1 MSTPPFRSS
10 GLLSPRQT
18 RTHLSSPEST
28 VDAPR
33 RAGKDAASV
42 RERGN
47 ETESLGERLRRL
59 RRERG
64 LSQRDIASP
73 GVSYAYVS
81 RIEAGARQPSVK
93 ALRKLARKLE
103 VSAEYLETG
112 TDVRPAEERELRL
125 SQAELRLRLEQDIA
139 DSERDFRSVLEEAAA
154 DGDGDAVLRARLG
167 LGEVAFRRGD
177 YVDAVRQLE
186 TPLAEDDV
194 SPLSHGDVFATLAR
208 AYSGLGRPE
217 RAVELLEGCL
227 AEVRE
232 RAPDDVAA
240 EVRFATYLSY
250 ALADRRDLGSARKVI
265 REALTR
271 AEGAA
276 DAYSRV
282 RLYWSLARL
291 ALMEGKPRTALRQIH
306 RAIGL
311 LEATE
316 DTRQLARAHLFCGET
331 LIDDGDAAAAGTHF
345 EQAER
350 LLGEGADAAD
360 LGWLWSEQAR
370 ERTAS
375 GEHAEAAGLAE
386 RALDVLKGSDP
397 LKLARAHAA
406 LAGAHA
412 AGGDV
417 DAAHVEYGRSVTL
430 FADESRWQEAA
441 ATSRAWAQA
450 LRDAGRDQD
459 AFDVLDR
466 AAEYAAR
473 APSGLKVS

>member
-1 MSTPPFRSS
+1 MLLGERAAEPGRPLASDGSGLRAPVHRVRQCSRNCCGDRQPHDETATHVHTSLRSRSTPQSQI
-10 GLLSPRQT
+10 GA
-18 RTHLSSPEST
+18 HLSSPNRT
-28 VDAPR
+28 VDASR
-33 RAGKDAASV
+33 RAGQDGASV
-42 RERGN
+42 PERGR

-93 ALRKLARKLE
+93 ALRKLARKLG

-112 TDVRPAEERELRL
+112 RDVHPAEERELRL
-125 SQAELRLRLEQDIA
+125 SQAELRLRLEQDLA
-139 DSERDFRSVLEEAAA
+139 APEQDFRAVLEEAAA
-154 DGDGDAVLRARLG
+154 DGDADAVLRARLG

-177 YVDAVRQLE
+177 YAGSVRQLE
-186 TPLAEDDV
+186 APLAEGEV
-194 SPLSHGDVFATLAR
+194 SPLSHGDVYATLAR

-217 RAVELLEGCL
+217 RAVEVLEGCR

-232 RAPDDVAA
+232 RVPEDVAA
-240 EVRFATYLSY
+240 EVRFATYLRH
-250 ALADRRDLGSARKVI
+250 ALADRRDLAGARTVVK
-265 REALTR
+265 EALAR

-276 DAYSRV
+276 DPYSRV

-331 LIDDGDAAAAGTHF
+331 LIDDGDPGAAEPHLG
-345 EQAER
+345 QAER
-350 LLGEGADAAD
+350 LLGDNADAAD

-370 ERTAS
+370 HRALT
-375 GEHAEAAGLAE
+375 GDHDEAAALAT
-386 RALDVLKGSDP
+386 RALEILKGSDP
-397 LKLARAHAA
+397 LKLA
-406 LAGAHA
+406 
-412 AGGDV
+412 
-417 DAAHVEYGRSVTL
+417 
-430 FADESRWQEAA
+430 
-441 ATSRAWAQA
+441 
-450 LRDAGRDQD
+450 
-459 AFDVLDR
+459 
-466 AAEYAAR
+466 
-473 APSGLKVS
+473 